1 MQTPYVKDFFTEI
14 IFQVQRSGGPGGQHV
29 NRTNSSVQLR
39 WPYLES
45 SVLNEEQKSRISNKM
60 KSWISKEDF
69 VLIRS
74 DVFRDQESN
83 KKEVLTRLQKL
94 LTEAFHQPK
103 KRKATKPSYSTKKK
117 NAASKKHR
125 SDIKKGRQA
134 KWV

>member
-1 MQTPYVKDFFTEI
+1 MQTPFVKDLITEI
-14 IFQVQRSGGPGGQHV
+14 LFQAQRSGGPGGQHV

-45 SVLNEEQKSRISNKM
+45 LVLTEEQKNRIGNKM
-60 KSWISKEDF
+60 KSWISKEGF

-83 KKEVLTRLQKL
+83 KKEVLSRLQKL
-94 LTEAFHQPK
+94 LTDAFHQPK

-125 SDIKKGRQA
+125 SDVKKGRQS